1 MFEDYERRRVHFLT
15 IQDTPLDLQF
25 KRFWETEIYG
35 TEGEESRT
43 IVLSEEDQR
52 AVAIVQEG
60 TKKLNPGYE
69 VPIPWKPNKPNLE
82 NNRAV
87 VIQRLN
93 GLMRKFD
100 KDPEYHK
107 EYQAAVKK
115 YIDDGYAQK
124 ITEQTELDHPKQWFL
139 PHHGVY
145 KKSAEKKKL
154 RIVFDATPE
163 FKGESLNS
171 SMLRDNFYMD
181 DLLDSLKKLP

>member
-1 MFEDYERRRVHFLT
+1 MFEDYERPRVHFLT

-43 IVLSEEDQR
+43 IVLSEVDQR

-69 VPIPWKPNKPNLE
+69 VPIPWKPNKPNIE

-87 VIQRLN
+87 AIQRLN

-145 KKSAEKKKL
+145 KKIS
-154 RIVFDATPE
+154 
-163 FKGESLNS
+163 
-171 SMLRDNFYMD
+171 
-181 DLLDSLKKLP
+181 